1 MKVALAHMY
10 TFRILRGIERYV
22 INLANALV
30 RMGHEAV
37 LVTGKT
43 DSPRSADPVDPR
55 VAVHMVP
62 HYRWHKVSFV
72 PGFLID
78 FLRYRYDALS
88 LMLARGEGWA
98 AAATD
103 RVRRLAFNVVFH
115 YPASGHEKQYRAFA
129 RLGLARRAAQLIA
142 VSDYVAR
149 DVTRWFGRPPAVV
162 PNGVDPE
169 KFRFDPAVRR
179 AVREELSLGDADR
192 LILTVGSIEGRKGI
206 AHVLAALPRLLARA
220 RGVPHRYL
228 IVGDGS
234 PSQRAVFE
242 AAVRAAGLEST
253 VRLLGFQPAP
263 ERYYSAADAF
273 VLLSREEALG
283 IVVLEA
289 LACGLPVIVTDGCA
303 FPEIVPPGVG
313 RLVQPEE
320 PDAVAD
326 ALGAVLAA
334 GRPGEA
340 ARAPTVARFS
350 WDVVAGQ
357 YLAALGVGRP

>member
-1 MKVALAHMY
+1 MY

-22 INLANALV
+22 VNLANALV

-37 LVTGKT
+37 LVTGRT

-62 HYRWHKVSFV
+62 HYRWHKVTFV
-72 PGFLID
+72 PGFLLD
-78 FLRYRYDALS
+78 FLRHRYDALS

-98 AAATD
+98 AAAAD
-103 RVRRLAFNVVFH
+103 RIRRLPFNVVFH
-115 YPASGHEKQYRAFA
+115 YPAPGHEKQYRAFT
-129 RLGLARRAAQLIA
+129 RLGLACRATQLIA

-149 DVTRWFGRPPAVV
+149 DVARWFGRTAAVV

-169 KFRFDPAVRR
+169 KFRFDPAARR
-179 AVREELSLGDADR
+179 AVREELGVGDADR

-220 RGVPHRYL
+220 PGVRYRYV

-234 PSQRAVFE
+234 PPQRAAFE
-242 AAVRAAGLEST
+242 AAVRSAGLEST
-253 VRLLGFQPAP
+253 VRLLGFQQAP

-273 VLLSREEALG
+273 VLLSRDEALG

-289 LACGLPVIVTDGCA
+289 LACGLPVVVTDGCA

-313 RLVQPEE
+313 RLVPPEE
-320 PDAVAD
+320 PDTVAD

-340 ARAPTVARFS
+340 ARVPTVARFS
-350 WDVVAGQ
+350 WDAIAARYVATLREG
-357 YLAALGVGRP
+357 